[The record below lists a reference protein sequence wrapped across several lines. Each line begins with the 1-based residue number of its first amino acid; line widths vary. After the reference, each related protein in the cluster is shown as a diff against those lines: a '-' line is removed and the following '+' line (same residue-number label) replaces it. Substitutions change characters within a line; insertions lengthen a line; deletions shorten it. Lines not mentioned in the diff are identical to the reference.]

1 MTLTELM
8 SKYPNPKSDFE
19 GFVTNDDFVLAVGI
33 KGEDLDSEFAAN
45 TFVVVEVGI
54 EGLDS
59 SMNPVTVD
67 NQYIRA
73 GQSTIKTGTQRTFTV
88 SGDRYI
94 GDEFQ
99 DYAFSHD
106 IKYGVGQDVVVPYV
120 YFNLKNGKGE
130 KGHVSIIVSSDG
142 SGNAGD
148 NATVSIE
155 LRKTGAKPSEF
166 TYSFTDSTE
175 A

>member
-1 MTLTELM
+1 MKLTELM
-8 SKYPNPKSDFE
+8 AKYPLPSQSFE
-19 GFVTNDDFVLAVGI
+19 GFVTSDDWVLAVGI
-33 KGEDLDSEFAAN
+33 NGEDLESTLFAT

-88 SGDRYI
+88 TGDRYI

-99 DYAFSHD
+99 DFAFSHK
-106 IKYGVGQDVVVPYV
+106 IAYGTGQDVVVPYV
-120 YFNLKNGKGE
+120 FFNLKNGKGE
-130 KGHVSIIVSSDG
+130 AGYVSIIVNSDA

-148 NATVSIE
+148 NATISID
-155 LRKTGAKPSEF
+155 LRKTGPKPIEY
-166 TYSFTDSTE
+166 TYTITTE
-175 A
+175 